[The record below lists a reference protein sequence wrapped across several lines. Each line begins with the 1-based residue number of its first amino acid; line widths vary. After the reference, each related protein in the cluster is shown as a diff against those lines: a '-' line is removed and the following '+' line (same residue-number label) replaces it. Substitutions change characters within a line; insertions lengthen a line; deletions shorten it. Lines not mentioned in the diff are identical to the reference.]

1 MILAVAKI
9 FEKSNT
15 DNQFCKYRND
25 NDLSQKLQIRL
36 RSPVR

>member
-25 NDLSQKLQIRL
+25 NDLTKTPD
-36 RSPVR
+36 PV